1 MKLRSKPVGELVRLV
16 DNRNLDNEI
25 TNLIG
30 LNIKKEFIPSIAN
43 ITDTDLSKYKI
54 ISKNQFCYSPMQ
66 TGRDE
71 TIRVALYTN
80 DRQAIISP
88 AYSVFEVINTS
99 EVLPE
104 YIMIYFL
111 RPESDRF
118 GWFISDS
125 SVRASLDW
133 DRFCEIT
140 LPLPSVEVQ
149 KKYVDIYQS
158 LTKNQKIYEHSL
170 QSLKSICNSFID
182 NQISTG
188 DRKKL
193 GDYIEEIHTKNTN
206 SENRNVLG
214 ISIKKEF
221 MPSKANRDDLDV
233 SNYKLLEKRQ
243 FGFVSVTSRN
253 GEKIS
258 IAILEG
264 PPGIISST
272 YVAFR
277 VKDYKKLLPEY
288 LYLWFN
294 RNEFDRY
301 ARYHSWGSARET
313 FDWADMCNVELPIP
327 NIDEQRSIVAIH
339 KILEERK
346 EINKK
351 LKMMVQPLCPVLIQG
366 AEQEQIQTK

>member
-25 TNLIG
+25 SNLIG

-158 LTKNQKIYEHSL
+158 LTKNQKIYEHGL